1 MPRFMIISTGVYN
14 QEYMDRAAASVDA
27 QTHKDWQYIQ
37 VIDDAASWPERGVF
51 FHPAGPRT
59 TKIIREHCGALKNF
73 VDVMT
78 DAVLKP
84 GDIVVRLDLDDQIT
98 PNALEIVAKA
108 YQDNP
113 KAVLTYGSMQYE
125 SRKPARFQGSY
136 KEEPIR
142 FAGWKSPHLLTFRA
156 ELWKHIRKD
165 AFVGCDGQYYQSA
178 ADLAIFWPLAEL
190 AGLDRIVHIEE
201 PIYIYNDLN
210 DLNDHKLNPELQ
222 KKCERQIRRKSPH
235 RRIKDV
241 S

>member
-1 MPRFMIISTGVYN
+1 MPRFMIISTGLYDK
-14 QEYMDRAAASVDA
+14 EYITRCCASVDS
-27 QTHKDWQYIQ
+27 QSYENWRHYITLDGM
-37 VIDDAASWPERGVF
+37 IPELMPFLDLNYKNRWVSKNKP
-51 FHPAGPRT
+51 HNQ
-59 TKIIREHCGALKNF
+59 CGALKNF
-73 VDVMT
+73 VEAMSWSAPEPD
-78 DAVLKP
+78 
-84 GDIVVRLDLDDQIT
+84 DIIVRFDLDDQIT

-113 KAVLTYGSMQYE
+113 KAVLTYGSMRYE

-235 RRIKDV
+235 RRIKL
-241 S
+241 